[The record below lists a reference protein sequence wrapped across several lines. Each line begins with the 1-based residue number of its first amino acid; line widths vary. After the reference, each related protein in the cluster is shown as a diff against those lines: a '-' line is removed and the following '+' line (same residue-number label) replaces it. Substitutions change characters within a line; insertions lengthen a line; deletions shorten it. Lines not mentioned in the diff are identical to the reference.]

1 MVHQDSTGKGGRF
14 WYLDRKKVTDRL
26 NKFIYSKWKMIFD
39 SSNRGLETR
48 ISCLMSLIRN
58 PKIINMLKMEE
69 FPFEKGDV
77 YFKYKGKE
85 QFAFGFDIG
94 SYQYD
99 GESNESFIFYITS
112 FTEGRVRT
120 YGLTTRIIEQEGKE
134 MIDLGLEI
142 LNDSDEDLLEKMKNH
157 AKVILFISKVTIP
170 LLEIELCGLN
180 KRTIIKTKSD
190 EKRTFGEAE
199 EIAKTHDQKSIVL
212 SNGIIYCKVY
222 DDKRSYKRQC
232 ESWEVKGHYRHYKS
246 GKVVFIKAYMK
257 GTGTANDKRYIVPV

>member
-1 MVHQDSTGKGGRF
+1 
-14 WYLDRKKVTDRL
+14 
-26 NKFIYSKWKMIFD
+26 MIID
-39 SSNRGLETR
+39 SSEHSLKTR
-48 ISCLMSLIRN
+48 MSYWMLLIKN
-58 PKIINMLKMEE
+58 PKVMNMLKMEE

-85 QFAFGFDIG
+85 QFAFSFDIG

-142 LNDSDEDLLEKMKNH
+142 INDSDKDLLEKMKDNTK
-157 AKVILFISKVTIP
+157 AVLFLIKVAIP
-170 LLEIELCGLN
+170 LLDIELCGLN
-180 KRTIIKTKSD
+180 KKSIMKIKSD
-190 EKRTFGEAE
+190 EKRTFKKSE
-199 EIAKTHDQKSIVL
+199 ETAKTYNQKPIVL
-212 SNGIIYCKVY
+212 SNGIVYCKVY
-222 DDKRSYKRQC
+222 DDKRPYKRQC

-246 GKVVFIKAYMK
+246 GKVVFIKAYTK
-257 GTGTANDKRYIVPV
+257 GTGSVNDKKYIIPV